1 MKLILN
7 KCRNHPIL
15 GGFWYDVVIENC
27 TECARGEIMD
37 SMIRKLTKN
46 KWTLPL
52 ILVAV
57 LYIKSLFLLVTLY
70 DASPRVLFMSLLSF
84 APIGVIVSFSFL
96 FEGRKK
102 LIYFFLINALYSFIF
117 YADMTYFD
125 GLNRLSSL
133 YVLYLKNISPE
144 FAASATS
151 YFINLNFLVFM
162 DLPFGAYFVL
172 KSKGIVKR
180 ETEAVKRNR
189 EATLKKISLFG
200 TAFAMSF
207 ILMLTQLFTA
217 TKAGGIENYE
227 NHPLMLSPVG
237 NHIVNM
243 ATYVR
248 DKVKTLNE
256 EEINGVDAWFNK
268 NNTHFEIDEQYKDLK
283 GILAGKNLIVIHYES
298 LESFALDYEF
308 EGQEITPN
316 VNKLM
321 ENSINFTNVHEQI
334 QEGVSSDAELMFN
347 TGLYPAQK
355 GSAFM
360 SYGENTFFALPK
372 LLQRS
377 GYHTIAVHGDK
388 NTFWNRDVVYP
399 NIGIDDYID
408 EELFED
414 KRYSGLGILDESLFK
429 QSIKEIE
436 KTTTPYYSYVMT
448 VTSHTPFLIE
458 EEHRYLGVPG
468 DDNDA
473 GYLES
478 IHYTDYHLG
487 KFYEELEEK
496 GELDNTALI
505 IFGDHEGIHKYHET
519 NLPDN
524 DKKVP
529 FFIHIPGME
538 SIDVNTIG
546 GQIDM
551 LPTLL
556 YLLGTDEEVYSDKVM
571 GSNLL
576 REGLGSVI
584 LATGEVIG
592 VPHDMDHLATAP
604 YISNLILTG
613 DYFSVSDTNI
623 DLDDIIEVVNSEE
636 KEKDTYLD

>member
-1 MKLILN
+1 MN
-7 KCRNHPIL
+7 N
-15 GGFWYDVVIENC
+15 
-27 TECARGEIMD
+27 
-37 SMIRKLTKN
+37 MIRKLTKN

-52 ILVAV
+52 LLVVV

-70 DASPRVLFMSLLSF
+70 EASPRIFLMSLLSF

-102 LIYFFLINALYSFIF
+102 LIYLFLVNAVYSFIF

-144 FAASATS
+144 FAASTTS

-162 DLPFGAYFVL
+162 DLPFGVYFVL

-217 TKAGGIENYE
+217 TKTGGIENYE

-237 NHIVNM
+237 NHMVNI

-248 DKVKTLNE
+248 DKVKKLDE
-256 EEINGVDAWFNK
+256 EEVNSVNAWFNK
-268 NNTHFEIDEQYKDLK
+268 NNEHFEIDEQYEDLK

-308 EGQEITPN
+308 EGQAITPN
-316 VNKLM
+316 INKLM

-334 QEGVSSDAELMFN
+334 QEGVSSDSELMFN

-360 SYGENTFFALPK
+360 SYGENTYFALPK

-377 GYHTIAVHGDK
+377 GYHTMGVHGDMAE
-388 NTFWNRDVVYP
+388 FWNRDIVYP

-408 EELFED
+408 EERFED

-436 KTTTPYYSYVMT
+436 RSTKPYYSYVMT

-487 KFYEELEEK
+487 KFYEELEAK

-519 NLPDN
+519 DLPAN

-538 SIDVNTIG
+538 SIEVDTIG

-556 YLLGTDEEVYSDKVM
+556 YLMGTEEEVYNDKVM

-576 REGLGSVI
+576 GEGVGSVI

-592 VPHDMDHLATAP
+592 VPHDMEHLVTAP

-623 DLDDIIEVVNSEE
+623 DLDEIIEVVNSEE
-636 KEKDTYLD
+636 QKKDTFLD